1 MQAGVE
7 IRVKGKVQGVGFRPA
22 VWQIAHQMGLC
33 GDVSNDSEGVL
44 IHLPADADIAGF
56 IRRLQAQCPPLA
68 RIDHIGQQHYIFEQ
82 CPAAFTITASGQGE
96 MDTEIIPDAA
106 TCDVCLSELFDPGN
120 RRYRYPFINCT
131 HCGPRFTIIR
141 GMPYDRPNTAM
152 SVFPFCPVCQHEYR
166 DPADRRFHAQPNA
179 CPDCGPHIWL
189 TDPQQQI
196 TARFDDALSAAVR
209 LLKDG
214 KILAMQGLGG
224 FHLVADAQNSDAV
237 ALLRARKHRPAKPF
251 AVMIPSVGWLAECTE
266 HQPDAGLITLLKSPA
281 APIVLTDEPGL
292 SAALSPLVAPGLC
305 ETGIMLPSNPLQHL
319 LLHDIQRPLIM
330 TSGNASGHTPALDHA
345 VAFEQ
350 LSTIADAFLL
360 HNREIIQRADDSLV
374 RYQSGDVQVLRRA
387 RGYVPDAIDV
397 SAVIGKNP
405 PAVLALG
412 GDLKNTFCLLHHQQL
427 ITGPHL
433 GDLAD
438 LSVQGQLETSL
449 KLFEQIYQ
457 MKPQAVAGDAHPGY
471 ISHQIGMALAQAHEV
486 PFIPVYH
493 HHAHI
498 AACLAEHGW
507 RQEDG
512 EVVGIALDGLG
523 YGADNTLWGG
533 EILAGDYRQMTRT
546 GGLPAV
552 SLPGGDKA
560 AVQPWRNL
568 LAHLHHAGLWPSSP
582 LAARLAGK
590 NVSLLIKAIEQ
601 GINAPKASSCGR
613 LFDAVACALEL
624 TADQISWE
632 GEAACALENC
642 ALQCHNQNELITG
655 EILPLTADNT
665 IDLCPLWQM
674 LADDTLTIPE
684 RAFRFHV
691 LLANTVAGMAD
702 KTAARRNTDTIVL
715 SGGVFNNRLL
725 RRFIKDKLSHRQVP
739 EPRQLPCG
747 DGGIAAGQALI
758 AAVTLLNGNRR
769 HDLAQ

>member
-44 IHLPADADIAGF
+44 IHLPAEADIAGF
-56 IRRLQAQCPPLA
+56 ISRLQAQCPPLA
-68 RIDHIGQQHYIFEQ
+68 RIDHIGQQHYTFEQ

-106 TCDVCLSELFDPGN
+106 TCDVCLSELFAPGN

-214 KILAMQGLGG
+214 KILVMQGLGG

-237 ALLRARKHRPAKPF
+237 AVLRARKHRPAKPF
-251 AVMIPSVGWLAECTE
+251 AVMIPSVDWLAECTGRK
-266 HQPDAGLITLLKSPA
+266 PDPGLITLLKSPA
-281 APIVLTDEPGL
+281 APIVLTDEPEVI
-292 SAALSPLVAPGLC
+292 AALSPLVAPGLC

-345 VAFEQ
+345 AAFEQ
-350 LSTIADAFLL
+350 LSSIADAFLL

-374 RYQSGDVQVLRRA
+374 RYQSGDIQVLRRA

-397 SAVIGKNP
+397 STVTGKNP

-438 LSVQGQLETSL
+438 LSVQGQLEASL
-449 KLFEQIYQ
+449 KLFERIYQ
-457 MKPQAVAGDAHPGY
+457 FKPQVIAGDAHPGY
-471 ISHQIGMALAQAHEV
+471 ISHQMGMALAQAHQV
-486 PFIPVYH
+486 PFMPVYH

-533 EILAGDYRQMTRT
+533 EILAGDYRHMTRT

-568 LAHLHHAGLWPSSP
+568 LAHLYHAGLWPSSP
-582 LAARLAGK
+582 LASRLAGK

-613 LFDAVACALEL
+613 LFDAVACALGL

-655 EILPLTADNT
+655 ETLPLTADNT
-665 IDLCPLWQM
+665 INLRPLWQM
-674 LADDTLTIPE
+674 LADDTQTIPE

-691 LLANTVAGMAD
+691 LLANTVAGLAD
-702 KTAARRNTDTIVL
+702 DTATRKNTDTIVL

-725 RRFIKDKLSHRQVP
+725 RCLIKDRLSHRQVR

-758 AAVTLLNGNRR
+758 AAMTLLN
-769 HDLAQ
+769 